1 MRINIFSFI
10 QTHLRSNLIP
20 IVPPYSPI
28 HILVKRT
35 TRAPVNP
42 CQPTPCGPNTI
53 CTVNNVGNAIC
64 NCVPGMIPKPDTI
77 TGCGPE
83 CVRDPDCQYGEV
95 CLNQRCVEKPDPC
108 DPSPCGPGAVCM
120 TNNIGNA
127 ICRYVESPGQ
137 NVSTTPITAMECQ
150 QCLPL
155 SVVQLKGK
163 LC

>member
-1 MRINIFSFI
+1 MLNVKRYSYWINIFSFI

-20 IVPPYSPI
+20 IIPPYSPI

-120 TNNIGNA
+120 TNGIGNA
-127 ICRYVESPGQ
+127 ICRYVESPGS
-137 NVSTTPITAMECQ
+137 NVSTTPIMAIQMSHWRRRTT
-150 QCLPL
+150 
-155 SVVQLKGK
+155 
-163 LC
+163 